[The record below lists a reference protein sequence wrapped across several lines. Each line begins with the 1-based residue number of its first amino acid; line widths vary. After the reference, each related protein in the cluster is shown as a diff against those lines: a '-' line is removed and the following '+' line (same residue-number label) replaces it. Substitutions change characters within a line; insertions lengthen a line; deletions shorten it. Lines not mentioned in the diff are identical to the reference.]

1 MLVGHGAISTSGYRY
16 GTLAGKLT
24 DSATYKGYKAKVDAA
39 PTLVE
44 KLKAIKADQGMYD
57 ESGVSED
64 ARSRSVLFELII
76 EGPLEALPNGADV
89 ECVLKAALN
98 GAPDSSYY
106 GVLVPTGA
114 NVQDLCTTDMTIEQA
129 LDALAKVDKQ
139 AAAVVASG
147 VQTAVPAAYSDYKG
161 MLATKFKDRFFKNL
175 NPLQNP
181 VTQPLLI
188 GLGVFAVALL
198 LIQMSKRK

>member
-147 VQTAVPAAYSDYKG
+147 VQTAVPAKYSDYKKWITG
-161 MLATKFKDRFFKNL
+161 RFKDRFASYA
-175 NPLQNP
+175 NPLTNP
-181 VTQPLLI
+181 LTSPLLV
-188 GLGVFAVALL
+188 GTLAFAAAML
-198 LIQMSKRK
+198 LIRYSKK

>member
-1 MLVGHGAISTSGYRY
+1 MLVGHGAISTNGYRY
-16 GTLAGKLT
+16 GTLAGKLS

-44 KLKAIKADQGMYD
+44 KLKAIKVDQGMYD

-64 ARSRSVLFELII
+64 AISRSVLFKLII
-76 EGPLEALPNGADV
+76 DVPLEPVPDGVDV
-89 ECVLKAALN
+89 ECVLKAALA
-98 GAPDSSYY
+98 GTPDSSYY
-106 GVLVPTGA
+106 GILIPTGA
-114 NVQDLCTTDMTIEQA
+114 NVQDVCATKMTIEQA
-129 LDALAKVDKQ
+129 LDELAKVDKE
-139 AAAVVASG
+139 AAEIVAQG
-147 VQTAVPAAYSDYKG
+147 IYTAVPAKYDAYKAK
-161 MLATKFKDRFFKNL
+161 LATNFKGRFFKNL